1 MKQPRIIDEISQ
13 ALRSLPIGIEV
24 RLYGSQARGDAR
36 PNSDIDLLI
45 LVDKPSLTD
54 KDEDMIFTPLYKI
67 ELQTGILINPII
79 MPKQEWGKHIS
90 PFFVNVENEYI
101 RI

>member
-1 MKQPRIIDEISQ
+1 MKQSRIIDEISQ

-54 KDEDMIFTPLYKI
+54 KDEDMIFKPLYKI

>member
-1 MKQPRIIDEISQ
+1 MKQSRIIDEISQ

-24 RLYGSQARGDAR
+24 RLYGSQARGDVR

>member
-1 MKQPRIIDEISQ
+1 MIQSRIIDEISQ

-67 ELQTGILINPII
+67 ELQTGVLINPII

>member
-1 MKQPRIIDEISQ
+1 MKQSRIIDEISQ
-13 ALRSLPIGIEV
+13 ALRSLSIGIEV

-67 ELQTGILINPII
+67 ELQTGVLINPII

>member
-1 MKQPRIIDEISQ
+1 MKQSRIIDEISQ

-79 MPKQEWGKHIS
+79 MPKQEWGKHIT

>member
-1 MKQPRIIDEISQ
+1 MKQSRIIDEISQ
-13 ALRSLPIGIEV
+13 ALRSLPLGIEV

>member
-1 MKQPRIIDEISQ
+1 MKQSRIIDEISQ

-67 ELQTGILINPII
+67 ELQTGVLINPII

>member
-1 MKQPRIIDEISQ
+1 MKQSRIIDEISQ

-24 RLYGSQARGDAR
+24 RLYGRQARGDAR

>member
-1 MKQPRIIDEISQ
+1 MKQSRIIDEISQ

>member
-1 MKQPRIIDEISQ
+1 MKQSRIIDEISQ

-67 ELQTGILINPII
+67 ELQTGILINSII

>member
-1 MKQPRIIDEISQ
+1 MKQSRIIDEISQ

-79 MPKQEWGKHIS
+79 MSKQEWGKHIS

>member
-1 MKQPRIIDEISQ
+1 MKQSRIIDEISQ

-79 MPKQEWGKHIS
+79 MPKQGG
-90 PFFVNVENEYI
+90 
-101 RI
+101 RRR

>member
-1 MKQPRIIDEISQ
+1 MKQSRIIDEISQ

-54 KDEDMIFTPLYKI
+54 KDEDMIFTHLYKI
-67 ELQTGILINPII
+67 ELQTGVLINPII

>member
-1 MKQPRIIDEISQ
+1 MKQSRIIDEISQ

-45 LVDKPSLTD
+45 LVDKTSLTD